1 MEVRYADPDLRDLCA
16 SDRAL
21 RKKYGAEGARKIGIR
36 LRTLEAAESIDDLM
50 CTPGRCHPL
59 KGSYYAGCF
68 AFVLHAGWR
77 MVFRPMTEE
86 ERRTAE
92 IEEETAALVVEI
104 IDYHS
109 G

>member
-16 SDRAL
+16 DERAL
-21 RKKYGAEGARKIGIR
+21 CREYGAEGANKVGTR
-36 LRTLEAAESIDDLM
+36 LAALRAAESIDDLM
-50 CTPGRCHPL
+50 QMPGRCHPL
-59 KGSYYAGCF
+59 KGHYYQDCF
-68 AFVLHAGWR
+68 AFRLHAGWR

-86 ERRTAE
+86 ERSEAGIPDE
-92 IEEETAALVVEI
+92 IAALVVEI